1 MERIEKRYDVIVVGA
16 GPGGMTAAL
25 YASRAN
31 LETLILDG
39 GLPGGELNNT
49 ATIEN
54 YTGFEDIQGPELA
67 QRMYKGSLQFG
78 AEHKFE
84 NVEKIVD
91 KGNYKEVHTS
101 KKIYETIAVIIG
113 TGSENKKLNVNGESE
128 LTGKGVSYCAVCDGA
143 FFRNREIVVVG
154 GGDSAVEEGTFLTQF
169 ADKVTIIHRRD
180 ELRAAK
186 LLQQRALENDKVEFI
201 WDSVVEE
208 IEGEDQVENL
218 KIRNVKTGE
227 ITDYPVEGVFVYIG
241 DVPNTEK
248 FADLGI
254 LNEQGW
260 IETNSQMETSVP
272 GIYAVGDVRNTS
284 LRQVATAVGDGSLAG
299 HNSFDYVEDV
309 KANMKVK
316 EKQI

>member
-1 MERIEKRYDVIVVGA
+1 MERVEKIYDVIVIGA

-31 LETLILDG
+31 LETLMLDG

-54 YTGFEDIQGPELA
+54 YTGFDNIQGPELA
-67 QRMYKGSLQFG
+67 QKMYKGTLQFG

-91 KGNYKEVHTS
+91 KGDYKEVHTS
-101 KKIYETIAVIIG
+101 KKIYETIAVIIA
-113 TGSENKKLNVNGESE
+113 TGSENRKLDVIGEKD
-128 LTGKGVSYCAVCDGA
+128 LTGQGVSYCAVCDGA
-143 FFRNREIVVVG
+143 FFRGREIVVVG

-180 ELRAAK
+180 ELRATK
-186 LLQQRALENDKVEFI
+186 ILQERAFENEKVDFI

-208 IEGEDQVENL
+208 IEGEHQVENL
-218 KIRNVKTGE
+218 KIRNIKTDE
-227 ITDYPVEGVFVYIG
+227 ITDFPVEGVFVYIG

-254 LNEQGW
+254 LDEQGW
-260 IETNSQMETSVP
+260 IGANSQMETSVP
-272 GIYAVGDVRNTS
+272 GIYAVGDVRNTP

-299 HNSFDYVEDV
+299 HNAFDYVEDI
-309 KANMKVK
+309 KASMKVK
-316 EKQI
+316 EKQA

>member
-1 MERIEKRYDVIVVGA
+1 MERVEQIYDVIVVGA

-67 QRMYKGSLQFG
+67 QRMYKGALQFG

-101 KKIYETIAVIIG
+101 KKIYKTIAVIIA
-113 TGSENKKLNVNGESE
+113 TGSENKKLDIDGESE
-128 LTGKGVSYCAVCDGA
+128 FTGKGVSYCAVCDGA

-186 LLQQRALENDKVEFI
+186 LLQQRAFENDKVEFI

-208 IEGEDQVENL
+208 IEGEDQVKNL

-254 LNEQGW
+254 LNKQGW

-272 GIYAVGDVRNTS
+272 GIYAVGDVRDTP

-316 EKQI
+316 EKQA